1 MNARLMFSTSAKN
14 QLMRPNMGL
23 GVFKENQKP
32 AFGRSSPNKGA
43 YVLGGH
49 EHDPRQVG
57 KESP

>member
-49 EHDPRQVG
+49 EHD
-57 KESP
+57 